1 MLDGD
6 DSYSHALIAEQMTG
20 CDMKV
25 GNSKWASV
33 YLYFVLGNCFTLSSS
48 FPVFLQVSLLRR
60 DASVSGT
67 EIFSPSSPARF
78 AKACSFSA
86 CASFHES
93 RRMNSNVELCN
104 TPWQINMEPKHRPL
118 CEGKSSSRP
127 LLLRSMLIFQC
138 VPWDASRA
146 CFTLFLLWLRNA
158 YELQLMPMKLTR
170 YTLHWKSCTAIDT
183 LTLR

>member
-1 MLDGD
+1 MHLDTCSWCWTEMINTLTPSLQNRWRD
-6 DSYSHALIAEQMTG
+6 VIWKWETASEQVFTSTLCWATVSHFHHP
-20 CDMKV
+20 
-25 GNSKWASV
+25 S
-33 YLYFVLGNCFTLSSS
+33 
-48 FPVFLQVSLLRR
+48 PVFLQVSLLRR

-86 CASFHES
+86 SFHES

-104 TPWQINMEPKHRPL
+104 TPWQINMEPKDRPL

-127 LLLRSMLIFQC
+127 LLLPSMLIFQC

-158 YELQLMPMKLTR
+158 
-170 YTLHWKSCTAIDT
+170 
-183 LTLR
+183 